1 MRIIIL
7 ISSLSLISCA
17 SHRIVLGEITVY
29 GNNEQEIPAPERQ

>member
-7 ISSLSLISCA
+7 ISSLFLISCA